1 MHASTRE
8 RRLGCSLGC
17 STDLE
22 NGRDRRRVRP
32 PRDPICRD
40 WLCDEEQGAS
50 APDHLDHR
58 RRRGG
63 RTTRRLRRV
72 PAGQPHPPLFVRQ
85 ARLAAQPGSALLRDL
100 VHRCWA
106 DFWTNPAHTEP
117 PHAALMAGEFA
128 VHLRNGDVYSVE
140 ATICPCP
147 LSAKQSAEMTTMRFE
162 ADQGNSAWSLCAS
175 IPDLATHAQKHKEKW
190 SRAMCMC
197 LVPNLG
203 RTSTTHEP
211 RQGHIEGTDLPTLS
225 FMINSFALE
234 VEDGTA
240 STGRLVWVT
249 SRRSRS
255 SKPCGAVLSHPMR
268 SPKLRNGQRTISH

>member
-8 RRLGCSLGC
+8 RCLGCSLGC

-72 PAGQPHPPLFVRQ
+72 PAGQPHPPLFVRR

-175 IPDLATHAQKHKEKW
+175 IPDLATHAQKHKEK
-190 SRAMCMC
+190 
-197 LVPNLG
+197 
-203 RTSTTHEP
+203 
-211 RQGHIEGTDLPTLS
+211 
-225 FMINSFALE
+225 
-234 VEDGTA
+234 
-240 STGRLVWVT
+240 
-249 SRRSRS
+249 
-255 SKPCGAVLSHPMR
+255 
-268 SPKLRNGQRTISH
+268 

>member
-1 MHASTRE
+1 MHVSTRE
-8 RRLGCSLGC
+8 RCLGCSLGC

-22 NGRDRRRVRP
+22 TGETVGGFVLPGIRFAVIGCAMRNK
-32 PRDPICRD
+32 
-40 WLCDEEQGAS
+40 GAS
-50 APDHLDHR
+50 APDHRDHR

-72 PAGQPHPPLFVRQ
+72 PAGQPHPPLFVRR

-175 IPDLATHAQKHKEKW
+175 IPDLATHAQKHKKNMHKSTKR
-190 SRAMCMC
+190 SRAERCVC
-197 LVPNLG
+197 
-203 RTSTTHEP
+203 
-211 RQGHIEGTDLPTLS
+211 
-225 FMINSFALE
+225 A
-234 VEDGTA
+234 
-240 STGRLVWVT
+240 
-249 SRRSRS
+249 
-255 SKPCGAVLSHPMR
+255 
-268 SPKLRNGQRTISH
+268 

>member
-1 MHASTRE
+1 MHVSTRE
-8 RRLGCSLGC
+8 RCLARLLAWLLDGLETGETVGGFVLPGIRFAVIGCAMR
-17 STDLE
+17 
-22 NGRDRRRVRP
+22 NK
-32 PRDPICRD
+32 
-40 WLCDEEQGAS
+40 GAS
-50 APDHLDHR
+50 APDHRDHR

-72 PAGQPHPPLFVRQ
+72 PAGQPHPPLFVRR

-175 IPDLATHAQKHKEKW
+175 IPDLATHAQKHKEK
-190 SRAMCMC
+190 
-197 LVPNLG
+197 
-203 RTSTTHEP
+203 
-211 RQGHIEGTDLPTLS
+211 
-225 FMINSFALE
+225 
-234 VEDGTA
+234 
-240 STGRLVWVT
+240 
-249 SRRSRS
+249 
-255 SKPCGAVLSHPMR
+255 
-268 SPKLRNGQRTISH
+268 